1 MNAPDRTPP
10 REVDL
15 SVRFWS
21 RVEPFD
27 VRDGSACALWLGHRL
42 PAGYGTLTDAEGE
55 HHYAHRVSW
64 ELLHGPVPEG
74 MVIRH
79 RCNTPS
85 CVRPGHLLVG
95 TYADNEADK
104 IGANRQRVL
113 PALTGNDIRA
123 IRHCYRT
130 GRWSQGD
137 LAVMFLGSGRGQ
149 PTIHRIVTG
158 GAYANT
164 GGPITRSGRGKP
176 PKRRTS

>member
-1 MNAPDRTPP
+1 MSESEHTPP
-10 REVDL
+10 HEVSL
-15 SVRFWS
+15 AVRFWS

-27 VRDGSACALWLGHRL
+27 VRDRSACAMWLGHRL
-42 PAGYGTLTDAEGE
+42 PAGYGTLTGADGV

-64 ELLHGPVPEG
+64 ELIHGPVPEG

-85 CVRPGHLLVG
+85 CVRPGHLQVG

-104 IGANRQRVL
+104 NEENRHRVL
-113 PALTGNDIRA
+113 PALTRDDIKA

-137 LAVMFLGSGRGQ
+137 LALMFLGSGRGQ
-149 PTIHRIVTG
+149 PTIHRVVTG
-158 GAYANT
+158 RAYVAA

-176 PKRRTS
+176 PKRRAS